1 MPKIKLAVVGSRSF
15 NDYSF
20 LCEKLKQFDI
30 SEIISGG
37 AKGADELAKQY
48 AKENNINYREFL
60 PDWENYGKSA
70 GYRRNSLI
78 INDSNEVVAF
88 WNGESKGTKHSI
100 ELAEKQNKK
109 VHIYWPEND
118 MNFDDIG

>member
-1 MPKIKLAVVGSRSF
+1 MQVKLAVVGSRNF
-15 NDYSF
+15 NDYPF

-37 AKGADELAKQY
+37 AKGADALAKQY
-48 AKENNINYREFL
+48 AKENSIPYRAFL

-70 GYRRNSLI
+70 GFRRNVLI
-78 INDSNEVVAF
+78 INESNEVVAF

-109 VHIYWPEND
+109 VHVYWPENNMD
-118 MNFDDIG
+118 LEDIG